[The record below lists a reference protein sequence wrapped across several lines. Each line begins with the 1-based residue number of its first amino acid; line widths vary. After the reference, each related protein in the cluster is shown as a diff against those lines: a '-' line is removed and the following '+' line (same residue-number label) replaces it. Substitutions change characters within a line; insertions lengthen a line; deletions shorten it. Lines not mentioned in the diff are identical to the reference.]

1 VFESSPERAVARP
14 SRTTPRETPAVTF
27 EEWLVTQTDAP
38 RPRRTIAQLAL
49 DRRLHEVDFGARVVR
64 AEFRR
69 MLDDFEAATRGLPVL
84 STPLPFRS
92 ARQGRRPALDL
103 PGQG

>member
-1 VFESSPERAVARP
+1 
-14 SRTTPRETPAVTF
+14 
-27 EEWLVTQTDAP
+27 
-38 RPRRTIAQLAL
+38 
-49 DRRLHEVDFGARVVR
+49 
-64 AEFRR
+64 

-103 PGQG
+103 PGQD